1 MFKVVCLP
9 EVVEG
14 RYGKP
19 DTVIQH
25 RFYTESGLSE
35 VSGLPWNVVYQWL
48 MQHSETRSVP
58 RFTHDFGWLFPVSV
72 IDHLKGVGA
81 FTLKKTESRTPAE
94 K

>member
-14 RYGKP
+14 RYGRP
-19 DTVIQH
+19 DTVIEH

-58 RFTHDFGWLFPVSV
+58 RFTHEFGWLFPVSV

-81 FTLKKTESRTPAE
+81 FTLKKTESPPAAE